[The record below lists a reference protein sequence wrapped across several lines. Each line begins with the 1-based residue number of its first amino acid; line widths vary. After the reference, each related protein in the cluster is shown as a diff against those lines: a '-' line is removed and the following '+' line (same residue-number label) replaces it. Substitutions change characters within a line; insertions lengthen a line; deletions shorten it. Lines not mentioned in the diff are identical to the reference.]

1 LTIPPCLSLPAVVPR
16 LDRPVGFQEDC
27 HFPARARAP
36 MVPTSLLLTMFL
48 VVGRAGDARRTEL
61 EGTWRGTLGQGA
73 GALRLVL
80 TLARSGNG
88 SYSGVVDSID
98 QGATI
103 PIDKVSVRANRV
115 TLEVGSVGGTYDG
128 VLGRNDTRL
137 SGTRR

>member
-1 LTIPPCLSLPAVVPR
+1 MC
-16 LDRPVGFQEDC
+16 
-27 HFPARARAP
+27 
-36 MVPTSLLLTMFL
+36 L
-48 VVGRAGDARRTEL
+48 VVGRAGDARAERNL

-103 PIDKVSVRANRV
+103 PIDKVSVRANPFERHRA
-115 TLEVGSVGGTYDG
+115 GRAPGAADGRPGGHS
-128 VLGRNDTRL
+128 RNAHRL
-137 SGTRR
+137 LLNASGCSSAG